1 MFQPGDI
8 RLVNSRPR
16 GGVGLRDARRT
27 PEVPKR
33 GPKISRD
40 HNPKIALAVYV
51 HGDIV
56 PELCL
61 QRHKTR
67 RYASLVVLRYCAGT
81 RTKGA
86 EMPLQRTTGKRSS
99 TGLRLEKRSCSCH
112 HGLSTRSAQRNTN
125 SEARRYLQRGAE
137 PQGTNRE
144 DDK

>member
-56 PELCL
+56 PDLCL
-61 QRHKTR
+61 QRHKSR
-67 RYASLVVLRYCAGT
+67 VCPPRCAAPLRWN

-86 EMPLQRTTGKRSS
+86 EMPLQRTTRKRGS
-99 TGLRLEKRSCSCH
+99 TGSRLEKRSFSCH
-112 HGLSTRSAQRNTN
+112 HGLSTRSALLNTN
-125 SEARRYLQRGAE
+125 SEAGRYLERRAE